1 MVEET
6 KEYSEAY
13 HSKLAL
19 GVSVSDTEQKMI
31 AIPFLQNEKQ
41 TLLAKKNTKQQQQ
54 QKTIRI
60 LLSYIKGT
68 QDMFFLAV
76 RSVLSSPS
84 LTANI
89 LSQIH

>member
-41 TLLAKKNTKQQQQ
+41 TLLAKKIPNNNNNK
-54 QKTIRI
+54 K
-60 LLSYIKGT
+60 L
-68 QDMFFLAV
+68 
-76 RSVLSSPS
+76 
-84 LTANI
+84 
-89 LSQIH
+89 